1 MVVVECKEPVTGKP
15 SGLIILDH
23 LSDSV
28 VQYKPD
34 VFGTPRVSPDSL
46 YVVTWNH
53 QLDDT
58 FLIAV
63 EEVRSMLI
71 VSLLVVRFTNRDLH
85 FR

>member
-34 VFGTPRVSPDSL
+34 VFGTPRVSPDSM

-63 EEVRSMLI
+63 EEVRSTSTTI
-71 VSLLVVRFTNRDLH
+71 FLLF
-85 FR
+85 